1 MQKAP
6 YFCAVEKR
14 KYVSDRMLL
23 RLKGSTSL
31 FEVKRKGALI
41 KTLRHF
47 RLSVSTWLK
56 TVLDHNKTGETPAD
70 VPPE

>member
-14 KYVSDRMLL
+14 KYVLDRMLL

-41 KTLRHF
+41 KTL
-47 RLSVSTWLK
+47 
-56 TVLDHNKTGETPAD
+56 
-70 VPPE
+70 